1 MAYFVETSYGLI
13 VNLDAIAY
21 FNGNVVVFINGDKFA
36 CEKEGELHGL
46 LRDYI
51 SKKHIECPSQ
61 TNASNQTEDRTY

>member
-36 CEKEGELHGL
+36 CEKEGELHGFL
-46 LRDYI
+46 TDYI
-51 SKKHIECPSQ
+51 SKKSTERPLQ
-61 TNASNQTEDRTY
+61 TNASDQTEGRTY

>member
-36 CEKEGELHGL
+36 CEKEGELHRL

-51 SKKHIECPSQ
+51 SRKPTECPSQ
-61 TNASNQTEDRTY
+61 TNASNQTEGRTY